1 MKNPNPLVTFLQSR
15 PRRPFFFGAL
25 SLAAALF
32 VGCGGQGGG
41 ESSSDGKPVVVT
53 TTTHVTAMVKAVA
66 GDRVEVRPL
75 MEAGVDPHLYK
86 PTAKDVAALGRADIV
101 FYNGLMLEGRMAD
114 VFAGAARK
122 DVKVYAVT
130 EKAIEGDRLLEP
142 EEFEGHWDP
151 HVWFDPE
158 IWVACIQVVQDGLTE
173 ADPAGKDAYAEN
185 AEALRKEYLAVVE
198 WAKNRISE
206 IPAGSRKLVTSH
218 DAFNYFGRTFGVEV
232 RAVQGISTATEA
244 GSADRVAMVD
254 YVKEQGVKAIFV
266 ETSVNP
272 AIIEAIAEEAGV
284 KIGGELFSDAMGKPG
299 EMEGPEGAQYD
310 VGTWVGMM
318 KHNVNVFVDAL
329 K

>member
-1 MKNPNPLVTFLQSR
+1 MRLMSQ
-15 PRRPFFFGAL
+15 PRRNFFFAAF
-25 SLAAALF
+25 SFAAAFF
-32 VGCGGQGGG
+32 VGCGDHDGG
-41 ESSSDGKPVVVT
+41 ESPSSGKLVVVT

-86 PTAKDVAALGRADIV
+86 PTAKDVAALGKADVV

-122 DVKVYAVT
+122 GVKVYAVT

-142 EEFEGHWDP
+142 EEFDGHWDP
-151 HVWFDPE
+151 HVWFDSE
-158 IWVACIQVVQDGLTE
+158 IWVDCIQVVQDGLTE
-173 ADPAGKDAYAEN
+173 ADPAGKDAYADK

-206 IPAGSRKLVTSH
+206 IPSGSRKLVTSH

-254 YVKEQGVKAIFV
+254 YVKKQGVKAIFV